1 MTYVTKLP
9 PILRHTVYQLSQEV
23 CLLYPSFPSPPL
35 HLFTCPLLSSSSSPS
50 QTEQLRLFPEPA
62 WAVAAEAEV
71 SQVVTPCQRL
81 VEETERVGD
90 EGGGKFS
97 SSRTATPTLLRRVNM
112 QDAATHLLLRG
123 LYFSMELRLELP
135 SLPPTAY
142 NQPSMA
148 TRSCVLLGEG
158 KQSNVTIT
166 RYIDLFWW
174 LLSAIKCNLYL
185 SCSIKET

>member
-9 PILRHTVYQLSQEV
+9 LILRHTVYKLSQEV
-23 CLLYPSFPSPPL
+23 CPLHPSFFSPPL

-148 TRSCVLLGEG
+148 TRSCVLLGKG
-158 KQSNVTIT
+158 KQSNVTQ
-166 RYIDLFWW
+166 YIDLF
-174 LLSAIKCNLYL
+174 
-185 SCSIKET
+185 E

>member
-1 MTYVTKLP
+1 MAFVLHWKFFF
-9 PILRHTVYQLSQEV
+9 SS
-23 CLLYPSFPSPPL
+23 SFPIFTQNCHQSSGTLYINWAKRFAHSIRCSLLPPL
-35 HLFTCPLLSSSSSPS
+35 HSFTCPLLSSSSSPS

-148 TRSCVLLGEG
+148 TRSCVLLDEG
-158 KQSNVTIT
+158 K
-166 RYIDLFWW
+166 
-174 LLSAIKCNLYL
+174 
-185 SCSIKET
+185 

>member
-1 MTYVTKLP
+1 M
-9 PILRHTVYQLSQEV
+9 
-23 CLLYPSFPSPPL
+23 
-35 HLFTCPLLSSSSSPS
+35 
-50 QTEQLRLFPEPA
+50 A
-62 WAVAAEAEV
+62 
-71 SQVVTPCQRL
+71 TPCQRL

-142 NQPSMA
+142 SQPSMA
-148 TRSCVLLGEG
+148 TRSCVLLDEG
-158 KQSNVTIT
+158 K
-166 RYIDLFWW
+166 
-174 LLSAIKCNLYL
+174 
-185 SCSIKET
+185 

>member
-1 MTYVTKLP
+1 MAFVLKIMTY
-9 PILRHTVYQLSQEV
+9 IESFFSS
-23 CLLYPSFPSPPL
+23 SFPIFTQNCHQSSGTLYINWAERFAHSIRRPPPL
-35 HLFTCPLLSSSSSPS
+35 HLFTCPLLSSSSSLS

-148 TRSCVLLGEG
+148 TRSCVLLDEG
-158 KQSNVTIT
+158 K
-166 RYIDLFWW
+166 
-174 LLSAIKCNLYL
+174 
-185 SCSIKET
+185 